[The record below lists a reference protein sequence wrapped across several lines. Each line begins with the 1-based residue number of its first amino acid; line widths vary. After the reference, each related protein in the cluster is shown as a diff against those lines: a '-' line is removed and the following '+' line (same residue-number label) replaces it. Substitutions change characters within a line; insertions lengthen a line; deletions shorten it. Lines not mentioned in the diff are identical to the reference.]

1 MVDRMSHESTELP
14 IACSLDAG
22 ELAGRE
28 RRWTRLVRTAGTG
41 RRATSDGIELRF
53 RADDRTGDELRTLVA
68 GERECCAWA
77 CWELGHDADGLVM
90 HAHASG
96 DGVAT
101 LQAMFLRDA

>member
-1 MVDRMSHESTELP
+1 MVDTMSDEPTELP
-14 IACSLDAG
+14 IACSLEAG
-22 ELAGRE
+22 ELATRE
-28 RRWTRLVRTAGTG
+28 RRWTQLVRTAGTG

-53 RADDRTGDELRTLVA
+53 SADDGTCDELRTLVA

-77 CWELGHDADGLVM
+77 RWELGRDAEGLVM
-90 HAHASG
+90 HAHATG